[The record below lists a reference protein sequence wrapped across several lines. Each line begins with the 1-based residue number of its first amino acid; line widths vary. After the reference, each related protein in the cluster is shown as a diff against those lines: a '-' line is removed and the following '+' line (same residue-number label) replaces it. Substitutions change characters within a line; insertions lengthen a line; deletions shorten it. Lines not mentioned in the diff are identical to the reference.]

1 MKPQIQRKVI
11 SNVLKYLEKSDQ
23 PISFPLHQFFP
34 YFYPWCPTKPMSKHG
49 NIFCTCLKTQRIKT
63 QQKKP

>member
-1 MKPQIQRKVI
+1 
-11 SNVLKYLEKSDQ
+11 LEKSDQ

-49 NIFCTCLKTQRIKT
+49 NIFCTCLRTQRIKT